1 MHMANILVVE
11 DELLIARLLKETLE
25 IEGYQVVTIL
35 NGEDAVQFALRETP
49 HLIILDIMLPGIDG
63 YEVIRRLRNHP
74 KTMHIP
80 IIVLTALGGAD
91 DKVRAF
97 ERDADDYVT
106 KPFDTD
112 ELLARIRRQ
121 LRRVQQSFL
130 SPLTGLPGGLQVVRA
145 INYKLNS
152 QEPWS
157 ILYLDLDN
165 FKAFNDVYGFLAGND
180 MILLVGQICQR
191 FVHQYG
197 GSEDFIGH
205 IGGDDFVIVTSPTRA
220 KTLCTKIMASYKE
233 ESAALYLP
241 EDLARGSIS
250 SVDRKGCPY
259 QFPLVS
265 LSIGV
270 VNNQLRRPHSVQEV
284 GYLAAEAK
292 RHAKQSTDNIF
303 YISSHRDRLIHES
316 RAPYVSP
323 SLGIVQNDINLCW
336 PSIIVIDSSLTPTL
350 SPMRIFFASPM
361 TRQSKNTN
369 PIFTGRACL
378 LNRK

>member
-1 MHMANILVVE
+1 MANILVVE
-11 DELLIARLLKETLE
+11 DELQIARMLKETLE
-25 IEGYQVVTIL
+25 IEGYQVISTR
-35 NGEDAVQFALRETP
+35 NGEDAVQIALREPP
-49 HLIILDIMLPGIDG
+49 HLILLDIMLPGIDG

-80 IIVLTALGGAD
+80 IIVLSALGD
-91 DKVRAF
+91 TDNKVRAF
-97 ERDADDYVT
+97 EWDADDFIT

-112 ELLARIRRQ
+112 ELLSRMRRQ

-152 QEPWS
+152 REPWS

-191 FVHQYG
+191 LVHQLG
-197 GSEDFIGH
+197 GTEDFVGH
-205 IGGDDFVIVTSPTRA
+205 IGGDDFVIVTSPSRA
-220 KTLCTKIMASYKE
+220 KTLCTRIMDCYKE

-241 EDLARGSIS
+241 EDLERGSIS
-250 SVDRKGCPY
+250 GLDRKGRPF

-270 VNNQLRRPHSVQEV
+270 VNNQLRRPHSIQEIS
-284 GYLAAEAK
+284 YLAAEAK
-292 RHAKQSTDNIF
+292 RNAKQSTDNIF
-303 YISSHRDRLIHES
+303 YLSPHMDCGVPT
-316 RAPYVSP
+316 RARHTPVP
-323 SLGIVQNDINLCW
+323 
-336 PSIIVIDSSLTPTL
+336 PSISNTASRSSASLFSYTY
-350 SPMRIFFASPM
+350 ASP
-361 TRQSKNTN
+361 NTDHLYSGDDEM
-369 PIFTGRACL
+369 IAEYESQIYG
-378 LNRK
+378 